1 MADVQAIPDRWRR
14 LPRPTAQYSAA
25 APRIGGPMPADVRAE
40 AEDGDVWGPEHA
52 APLYPVNESD
62 EEYIPTI
69 TIFGGRVQCFG
80 PGDLGIWEWGSG
92 DLT

>member
-1 MADVQAIPDRWRR
+1 
-14 LPRPTAQYSAA
+14 
-25 APRIGGPMPADVRAE
+25 MPADVRAE

-69 TIFGGRVQCFG
+69 TIFGM
-80 PGDLGIWEWGSG
+80 GIWGS
-92 DLT
+92 DLTGDNHIYYPGM